1 MHLHT
6 AAGHL
11 GKTSPLW
18 IAPLVA
24 ETPSQRRVT
33 LESCCKDCAADEP
46 TQWTS
51 STIERKRLHIPHTTY
66 LHYVQETYDVISL
79 FFLIQ
84 PAKMIQQS
92 FSGRHHSPKMQN
104 FVYVQ
109 WSGATP
115 PLWKR
120 ARRLFCT
127 CSAVPWLCYK
137 IVRHC
142 KTTLRLSTSLLCEL

>member
-1 MHLHT
+1 M
-6 AAGHL
+6 
-11 GKTSPLW
+11 
-18 IAPLVA
+18 
-24 ETPSQRRVT
+24 
-33 LESCCKDCAADEP
+33 DEP

-120 ARRLFCT
+120 APLVLHVQR
-127 CSAVPWLCYK
+127 SALTLLQD
-137 IVRHC
+137 R
-142 KTTLRLSTSLLCEL
+142 KTL